1 MNMKG
6 DDNMALI
13 PRMMPNR
20 FYLDDVF
27 DDFMFPTKTESAFG
41 KMKCDIYEK
50 DGIYHLEMDIPG
62 FDKKDVQIE
71 IDDNDYLVITAKKN
85 SEVNEEVDGK
95 NYIRK
100 ERSYGKYQR
109 SFYIGGVDKNNIQA
123 SFENGILKV
132 SMPKMEEEKSS
143 KQTIEIK

>member
-1 MNMKG
+1 
-6 DDNMALI
+6 MALI
-13 PRMMPNR
+13 PRMVPNK

-27 DDFMFPTKTESAFG
+27 DDFMFPTIKESDFG

-50 DGIYHLEMDIPG
+50 DNVYYLEMDIPG
-62 FDKKDVQIE
+62 FEKSDVNIE
-71 IDDNDYLVITAKKN
+71 IDDNDYLTITAEKN
-85 SEVNEEVDGK
+85 IENNEKDENK

-109 SFYIGGVDKNNIQA
+109 SFYIGGIDKEQIDA
-123 SFENGILKV
+123 TFTNGILKV
-132 SMPKMEEEKSS
+132 TMPKKALEKSS